1 MNVGDSSLLEH
12 HLIVFVATR
21 TSLTSCGPSSTRF
34 QWSSRRRGDWGEESG
49 RGDVIRL
56 RLLFEVSLLV

>member
-1 MNVGDSSLLEH
+1 
-12 HLIVFVATR
+12 LIVFVATR